1 MLKIRFFQQRE
12 GAKMDKKFARIMAIV
27 LAGVMVLGII
37 AMVIPALGA

>member
-1 MLKIRFFQQRE
+1 
-12 GAKMDKKFARIMAIV
+12 MDKKFARILALV